1 MFLKLVVI
9 WKTHIIVSS
18 KSKSCSTIHLS
29 NYFACHMASI
39 LFLFCVEVREFRG
52 ELGCISGV
60 KNKCE
65 SHGQDERQA
74 DSNEHQYG
82 HVQRFLAGFSCPDT
96 TV

>member
-1 MFLKLVVI
+1 
-9 WKTHIIVSS
+9 
-18 KSKSCSTIHLS
+18 
-29 NYFACHMASI
+29 MASI

-82 HVQRFLAGFSCPDT
+82 HVQSFLAG
-96 TV
+96 V